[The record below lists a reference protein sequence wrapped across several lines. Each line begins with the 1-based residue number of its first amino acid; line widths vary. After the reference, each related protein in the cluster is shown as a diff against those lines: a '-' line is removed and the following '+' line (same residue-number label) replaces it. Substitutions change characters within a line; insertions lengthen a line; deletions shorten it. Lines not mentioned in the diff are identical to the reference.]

1 MSLIGGK
8 WTTSRGL
15 AQELAD
21 LILARMGKPR
31 IRYTVDLKIGGGV
44 NFPPDRKM
52 RIVYIEKRT
61 TKSALSSNCISV
73 LFERYGTKSEQYIEN
88 LSCDETIRAICPSY
102 SAEELRSIVQNEHVI
117 SLADILFRHTEIV
130 VSG

>member
-1 MSLIGGK
+1 MEVMSLIGGK

-88 LSCDETIRAICPSY
+88 P
-102 SAEELRSIVQNEHVI
+102 ELRRNDTGHL
-117 SLADILFRHTEIV
+117 SLL
-130 VSG
+130 